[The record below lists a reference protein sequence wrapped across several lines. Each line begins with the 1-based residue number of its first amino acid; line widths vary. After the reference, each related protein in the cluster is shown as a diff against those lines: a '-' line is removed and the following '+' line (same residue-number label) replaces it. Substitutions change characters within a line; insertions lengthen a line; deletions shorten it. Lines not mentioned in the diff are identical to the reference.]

1 LLGAARGVAQLSDAD
16 PAASKHSHV
25 DDPDR
30 CPSCHQPVPDR
41 ELPWYPPRD
50 ALAEHKPRRVGVH
63 TPPTTENWKKMTFY
77 MRELPTDICVP
88 FSSPGGRQIFVEAL
102 ADGTAESFFKL
113 IEQFHT
119 QDEPAYCGLASLAMV
134 LNALAIDPRRPWKGP
149 WRWFSEDLLDCCE
162 PLERIREHGIAMGKL
177 ACLARCNG
185 AQAEAVLQSTT
196 TLEQFR
202 REVEEA
208 CSQGNPHL
216 IVSYSRQGV
225 RQTGDGHYSPLGAYN
240 RTRDMALVLD
250 VARFKYPPH
259 WVSLPLLFE
268 AMGRTD
274 PDTGLTRGY
283 IKLTKAPGESLAF
296 TVDVKNRGW
305 VDGYRLVAETL
316 PSMVAASEHG
326 EARDL
331 VGDLLLSLPPRGLSF
346 ITLRMSHGGGGT
358 GARGKGV
365 CGDSGCDERT
375 GAGAEAGPQ
384 AEPLSTLDVPPCRE
398 NCAVPGHQRAFLLQE
413 LRCMPLFAMVR
424 DEVARQHRRGVRHG
438 VVGGAGPGGA
448 SVREAADAG
457 VGSAAGMAPLESDV
471 CAELEAERL
480 TMLLLM
486 AGRDAWGAAQS
497 AVVREEMSR
506 LCDLR
511 PAGLSLVRTEVAY
524 LQRQLSEITRMGGSD
539 GVWGSPGATSA
550 AD

>member
-1 LLGAARGVAQLSDAD
+1 
-16 PAASKHSHV
+16 
-25 DDPDR
+25 
-30 CPSCHQPVPDR
+30 
-41 ELPWYPPRD
+41 
-50 ALAEHKPRRVGVH
+50 
-63 TPPTTENWKKMTFY
+63 M
-77 MRELPTDICVP
+77 
-88 FSSPGGRQIFVEAL
+88 
-102 ADGTAESFFKL
+102 
-113 IEQFHT
+113 
-119 QDEPAYCGLASLAMV
+119 
-134 LNALAIDPRRPWKGP
+134 
-149 WRWFSEDLLDCCE
+149 
-162 PLERIREHGIAMGKL
+162 
-177 ACLARCNG
+177 
-185 AQAEAVLQSTT
+185 
-196 TLEQFR
+196 
-202 REVEEA
+202 
-208 CSQGNPHL
+208 
-216 IVSYSRQGV
+216 
-225 RQTGDGHYSPLGAYN
+225 
-240 RTRDMALVLD
+240 
-250 VARFKYPPH
+250 
-259 WVSLPLLFE
+259 
-268 AMGRTD
+268 
-274 PDTGLTRGY
+274 
-283 IKLTKAPGESLAF
+283 
-296 TVDVKNRGW
+296 DVKNRGW

-365 CGDSGCDERT
+365 CGDSGCGESGCGKTGCGENGCGKGECSSGACADERT

-497 AVVREEMSR
+497 ALVREEMSR